1 MGWWSEALV
10 RLSSVG
16 EVNPVVTG
24 ALLDATLPKTAL
36 AKDTV
41 KLGGGP
47 DAGGLLL
54 GFGLL
59 VLAYIFIS
67 SSPPDPR
74 GTIRGY

>member
-1 MGWWSEALV
+1 M
-10 RLSSVG
+10 RLSNIG
-16 EVNPVVTG
+16 QVNPVMTG
-24 ALLDATLPKTAL
+24 AILDATMPKTEL
-36 AKDTV
+36 AKNPV